1 MDILT
6 QLKNEFDIKQFHVE
20 NIVKLIDEGN
30 TIPFI
35 ARYRKELTGSLDDQ
49 VLREFS
55 NRLVYIRNLNEK
67 RELVRTVI
75 VEQQK
80 MTEEINKSLNEAT
93 TLTLI
98 DDIYRPF
105 KPKRRTKATIAK
117 EKGLETLATAIFE
130 QKEDINILAKKYIS
144 EEVESVEEAINGALD
159 IVAEFISDNAVYRGI
174 IREKTKNNGL
184 IISKAKDDK
193 ATSSYEI
200 YYDYSELIKKIPNH
214 RILAINRGEKEKF
227 LKVKVEVE
235 VDYMIDF
242 LRKYIIKNTKLEN
255 KYIKIAIENSY
266 KKLIAPSI
274 EREIRNMLTEKAEIS
289 SIEIF
294 SKNLKQLLL
303 QPPLKNKNVL
313 ALDPGFR
320 TGCKF
325 AIVDKIGKVL
335 DTGVIY
341 PTMPQN
347 KIEESKSKLIPLIK
361 KYNVDIIAIGN
372 GTASRETENFVSNMI
387 KEIDTQLFYI
397 IVNESGASVYS
408 ASKLASI
415 EFPEYDVSIRSAVSI
430 ARRLQDP
437 LAELVKIDSKSIGV
451 GQYQHDMNQKLL
463 SDSLD
468 GVVENCV
475 NMVGVDLNTASPS
488 LLMYVSGITPTISKN
503 IFKYKEDNG
512 EFKTRKDLLKV
523 EKLGNKA
530 YEQCAGFLKIT
541 NGLNILDSTS
551 IHPERYEDVE
561 KLLKE
566 TNSSIKNIDVKSV
579 DIEAL
584 AKKINIGIP
593 TLKDIIK
600 ELEKPN
606 RDPRDDFE
614 ERILHSEVLSI
625 KDLKDG
631 MILKGTVRNI
641 IDFGAFVD
649 IGVHQDGLVHI
660 SEMTNKFINHPF
672 EVVSVGDIV
681 TVKVISIDQNKNRI
695 SLTMKI

>member
-1 MDILT
+1 
-6 QLKNEFDIKQFHVE
+6 
-20 NIVKLIDEGN
+20 
-30 TIPFI
+30 
-35 ARYRKELTGSLDDQ
+35 
-49 VLREFS
+49 
-55 NRLVYIRNLNEK
+55 
-67 RELVRTVI
+67 
-75 VEQQK
+75 
-80 MTEEINKSLNEAT
+80 
-93 TLTLI
+93 
-98 DDIYRPF
+98 
-105 KPKRRTKATIAK
+105 
-117 EKGLETLATAIFE
+117 
-130 QKEDINILAKKYIS
+130 
-144 EEVESVEEAINGALD
+144 
-159 IVAEFISDNAVYRGI
+159 
-174 IREKTKNNGL
+174 
-184 IISKAKDDK
+184 
-193 ATSSYEI
+193 
-200 YYDYSELIKKIPNH
+200 
-214 RILAINRGEKEKF
+214 
-227 LKVKVEVE
+227 
-235 VDYMIDF
+235 
-242 LRKYIIKNTKLEN
+242 
-255 KYIKIAIENSY
+255 
-266 KKLIAPSI
+266 
-274 EREIRNMLTEKAEIS
+274 
-289 SIEIF
+289 
-294 SKNLKQLLL
+294 
-303 QPPLKNKNVL
+303 
-313 ALDPGFR
+313 
-320 TGCKF
+320 
-325 AIVDKIGKVL
+325 
-335 DTGVIY
+335 
-341 PTMPQN
+341 
-347 KIEESKSKLIPLIK
+347 
-361 KYNVDIIAIGN
+361 
-372 GTASRETENFVSNMI
+372 MI